1 MKLPN
6 IYNRASGFTPL
17 ETTMFYTYVLRSKKD
32 DKLYTGATEDLRER
46 FRLHNNGKVFST
58 KGRGPFE
65 LIYYEACGSSK
76 DAFMREKYLKSGPG
90 KRFLKNRLKR
100 SLPLTGFTLI
110 EVLIYS
116 ALFSLMMVGMLGGV
130 YMVIQSANQSNARL
144 LVDDE
149 ANFVLRK
156 MNWALTGVSSINVPT
171 AGSTG
176 PTLNVIKTGVG
187 AVRFRLNSENIEID
201 AGSGYIPLDTDNVI
215 AASLSFEHIPASGN
229 QPAAIM
235 ATFYLN
241 DVFYETTKYIRK

>member
-1 MKLPN
+1 MVTSKFN
-6 IYNRASGFTPL
+6 YSSGFTPL

-110 EVLIYS
+110 EIMIGLGLLVIIISLGLFLSMDLYRSYAFRSEQDTVLSIMHR
-116 ALFSLMMVGMLGGV
+116 ARTRSLSN
-130 YMVIQSANQSNARL
+130 INQSPHG
-144 LVDDE
+144 VHFE
-149 ANFVLRK
+149 ADKYVMFE
-156 MNWALTGVSSINVPT
+156 
-171 AGSTG
+171 
-176 PTLNVIKTGVG
+176 G
-187 AVRFRLNSENIEID
+187 AVFD
-201 AGSGYIPLDTDNVI
+201 PLDTSNEEFQTSGVVSHSPATLDTVFDQLTGNTSSGILV
-215 AASLSFEHIPASGN
+215 LSG
-229 QPAAIM
+229 QGRT
-235 ATFYLN
+235 ATISFN
-241 DVFYETTKYIRK
+241 SEGRIDW